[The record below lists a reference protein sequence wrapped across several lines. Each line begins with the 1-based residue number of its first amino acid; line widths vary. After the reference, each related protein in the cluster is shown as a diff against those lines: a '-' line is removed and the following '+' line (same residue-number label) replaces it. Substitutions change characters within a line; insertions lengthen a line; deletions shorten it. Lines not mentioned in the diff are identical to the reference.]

1 MPQMGYVSGS
11 ISALPPLPR
20 PKFSEIGA
28 VVVEIDRLRRVHGE
42 QHQCRATV
50 RGSVL
55 SCLPCVLGAYLVL
68 LLVIMY
74 MVLPLAVAM
83 AC

>member
-11 ISALPPLPR
+11 ISALPPLPQ

-28 VVVEIDRLRRVHGE
+28 VGVEIVSVAFIGSSISVA
-42 QHQCRATV
+42 RATV
-50 RGSVL
+50 RDSVL
-55 SCLPCVLGAYLVL
+55 SCLLCVLGAYLVL

-74 MVLPLAVAM
+74 MVLPLAIAM

>member
-28 VVVEIDRLRRVHGE
+28 VEVEIVSVAFMGSNISVA
-42 QHQCRATV
+42 RATV

-55 SCLPCVLGAYLVL
+55 SCLLCVLGAYLVL

-74 MVLPLAVAM
+74 MVLPLAIAM